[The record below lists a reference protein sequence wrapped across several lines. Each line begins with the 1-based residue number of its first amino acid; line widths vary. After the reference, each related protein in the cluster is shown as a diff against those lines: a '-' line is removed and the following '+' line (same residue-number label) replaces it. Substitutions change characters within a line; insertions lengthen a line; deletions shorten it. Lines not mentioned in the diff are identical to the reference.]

1 MALLSGTYPV
11 TMDDKNRVSMPVP
24 FRKGIP
30 DSMLVLTQGL
40 FNCCIWAY
48 TPKNW
53 EPISDAVKNNKALTM
68 PELDVLQHH
77 LIFPSCEVE
86 LDQYG
91 RITIPQKLK
100 DFAKLNKEIV
110 ITSNEERIEIWD
122 KEIHAEYEQKIP
134 TDLPGIMNKVGFI
147 PGL

>member
-1 MALLSGTYPV
+1 MALLSGESLV
-11 TMDDKNRVSMPVP
+11 TMDEKNRVSVPVP

-30 DSMLVLTQGL
+30 DSILVLTKGMY
-40 FNCCIWAY
+40 NNCIWAY

-53 EPISDAVKNNKALTM
+53 EQITAAVKNIQSLSM
-68 PELDVLQHH
+68 PELDVLQHQ

-100 DFAKLNKEIV
+100 DFAKLNKEIM

-122 KEIHAEYEQKIP
+122 KETHAGYEQKIP
-134 TDLPGIMNKVGFI
+134 ADLPGIMNKVGHI